1 MTAQLTRPEE
11 VWSSMPGWGIVA
23 DLTPPELIK
32 SRELK
37 VLRKLI
43 VTILVALLVLCVGG
57 YAIAARKHSAAAA
70 SLGDVQARTGAL
82 NAQTDK
88 YAGVT
93 RLKGTVTEVQNQ
105 IAALMAG
112 DVDLAKLIGQIR
124 SGLPATM
131 TIKQIAV
138 IFSPVGVAGGGLDT
152 SGRTHIGTVTISGAG
167 RTLDDLSAFVDKL
180 KVLPGVVDV
189 VPGSNLVDGEGTQY
203 SLTLSV
209 TDVLLSHHFDMPK
222 AGK

>member
-70 SLGDVQARTGAL
+70 SLRDVQARTGAL

-124 SGLPATM
+124 S
-131 TIKQIAV
+131 
-138 IFSPVGVAGGGLDT
+138 
-152 SGRTHIGTVTISGAG
+152 
-167 RTLDDLSAFVDKL
+167 
-180 KVLPGVVDV
+180 
-189 VPGSNLVDGEGTQY
+189 
-203 SLTLSV
+203 
-209 TDVLLSHHFDMPK
+209 
-222 AGK
+222 